1 MDINRILTRILA
13 DHSRKLFLE
22 FWRSSTGIST
32 MRSCIS
38 LRPDLGHA
46 SVIPP
51 SRLLMRVPSIRRVTA
66 VTGRMVSD
74 RCGGAR
80 GYTSKG
86 DCGTIGIIGG
96 SQQWAPRREGT
107 L

>member
-1 MDINRILTRILA
+1 MDINMMLARILA
-13 DHSRKLFLE
+13 DHIRKLFLE
-22 FWRSSTGIST
+22 FWRSSTEIST
-32 MRSCIS
+32 MRSCIP

-51 SRLLMRVPSIRRVTA
+51 SRLLMRVPRIRKAPA
-66 VTGRMVSD
+66 VPGGMVSD

-80 GYTSKG
+80 AYTSKG

-96 SQQWAPRREGT
+96 SQQWATRLEGT